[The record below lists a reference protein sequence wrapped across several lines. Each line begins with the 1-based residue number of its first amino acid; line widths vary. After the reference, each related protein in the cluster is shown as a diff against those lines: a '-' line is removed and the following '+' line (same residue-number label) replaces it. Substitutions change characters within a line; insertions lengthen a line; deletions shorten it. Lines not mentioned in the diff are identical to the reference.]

1 MVYLDGLFLYKENKT
16 EGKAM
21 CYGIRELVGKK
32 TREDTIVQRPGSP
45 EIAGRSKVEA
55 LMRAW
60 LGKSGYKRGAPK
72 KKERP
77 LEIV

>member
-1 MVYLDGLFLYKENKT
+1 MVYPDNKENKV

-32 TREDTIVQRPGSP
+32 TREVVQKPGSP
-45 EIAGRSKVEA
+45 EMARRSKVET
-55 LMRAW
+55 LVRAW
-60 LGKSGYKRGAPK
+60 LGKLGHKRGAQE

-77 LEIV
+77 LEVV

>member
-1 MVYLDGLFLYKENKT
+1 
-16 EGKAM
+16 M

-32 TREDTIVQRPGSP
+32 IREDTIVQRPGSP
-45 EIAGRSKVEA
+45 EMAGYSRMEA

-60 LGKSGYKRGAPK
+60 LGKLGHKRGAQE

-77 LEIV
+77 LEVV

>member
-1 MVYLDGLFLYKENKT
+1 MVYPYEGKT
-16 EGKAM
+16 KIEGKAM

-32 TREDTIVQRPGSP
+32 TREDTIIQRPGSP
-45 EIAGRSKVEA
+45 EMAGRSKVEI

-60 LGKSGYKRGAPK
+60 LGKLGHKRGAPE

>member
-1 MVYLDGLFLYKENKT
+1 
-16 EGKAM
+16 M

-32 TREDTIVQRPGSP
+32 TREGNIVQRLGSP
-45 EIAGRSKVEA
+45 KMAGRSKVKA

-60 LGKSGYKRGAPK
+60 LGKLGHKRGAQE

-77 LEIV
+77 LEVV